1 MEHIGE
7 EKDLGV
13 HVDCDLKFEIHIA
26 EKIKKANAMLGLIQR
41 SFTSLSAD
49 IVMPLYKCF
58 VRHHLENNAAVWGGN
73 LSRPQIDA
81 IEKVQM
87 RATAMIEGMKE
98 MEYSSRLEQLKL
110 PTLVYR
116 RARGRMIEVWR
127 HFHTHDAAVARPM
140 FELAVSQRH
149 PLQIR
154 RGPVLYKHRSV
165 QANSFYHFAPL
176 GYNLLYKDTRTSEN
190 MDTFKARL
198 DREWKDSPIL
208 YDYKKL
214 LTHINT
220 RRDTNTETGL
230 QED

>member
-1 MEHIGE
+1 MALLQEDLNKLEKWSETWLLRFHPGKCKVISIGESTGAHVCGYPYRLLDTSLEHIGE

-98 MEYSSRLEQLKL
+98 ME
-110 PTLVYR
+110 
-116 RARGRMIEVWR
+116 
-127 HFHTHDAAVARPM
+127 
-140 FELAVSQRH
+140 
-149 PLQIR
+149 
-154 RGPVLYKHRSV
+154 
-165 QANSFYHFAPL
+165 
-176 GYNLLYKDTRTSEN
+176 
-190 MDTFKARL
+190 
-198 DREWKDSPIL
+198 
-208 YDYKKL
+208 
-214 LTHINT
+214 
-220 RRDTNTETGL
+220 
-230 QED
+230 